1 MEQIPTQKPSDPQ
14 PVPPNSEQR
23 EIGFWWNSLSD
34 GVKAAY
40 IAGVFGLCAACI
52 GFAGALGAPIVAAWL
67 SRPTATFTP
76 PSTIAPPL
84 TRPPTY
90 TSVPP
95 TPTKAI
101 APTPTS
107 TPYAAVEVFTILKDG
122 IVIDLVR
129 PDETTNVGVGWSVT
143 VRAEIFAS
151 ANLVDLKFTW
161 WTCQTGD
168 QIVVWGNGILEMP
181 YAAPTVTGH
190 DCIRVK
196 IEKGGEVLNN
206 RVFYVNIQ

>member
-1 MEQIPTQKPSDPQ
+1 LTPT
-14 PVPPNSEQR
+14 
-23 EIGFWWNSLSD
+23 
-34 GVKAAY
+34 
-40 IAGVFGLCAACI
+40 
-52 GFAGALGAPIVAAWL
+52 
-67 SRPTATFTP
+67 PTR
-76 PSTIAPPL
+76 I
-84 TRPPTY
+84 PTY

-95 TPTKAI
+95 SPIKTL
-101 APTPTS
+101 TPTS
-107 TPYAAVEVFTILKDG
+107 TPTPFAIVEAFTILKDG

>member
-1 MEQIPTQKPSDPQ
+1 LTPT
-14 PVPPNSEQR
+14 
-23 EIGFWWNSLSD
+23 
-34 GVKAAY
+34 
-40 IAGVFGLCAACI
+40 
-52 GFAGALGAPIVAAWL
+52 
-67 SRPTATFTP
+67 PTR
-76 PSTIAPPL
+76 I
-84 TRPPTY
+84 PTY

-95 TPTKAI
+95 SPIKTL
-101 APTPTS
+101 TPTS
-107 TPYAAVEVFTILKDG
+107 TPTPFAIVEAFTILKDG

-168 QIVVWGNGILEMP
+168 QIIVWGNGVFEMP
-181 YAAPTVTGH
+181 YAAPIVTGH

-196 IEKGGEVLNN
+196 VEKGDEVLNN
-206 RVFYVNIQ
+206 RVFYVDIQ